1 MFQHMV
7 WILAASSPPYLFC
20 HFKAGRR
27 SKQKAREADRGTQT
41 HSAANPGGEAE
52 GMKEPVFLHHPT
64 RRAMKSLCMSPKAHT
79 DSVCI
84 TSLSLLF

>member
-1 MFQHMV
+1 MV
-7 WILAASSPPYLFC
+7 LMLSASASSLLYLF
-20 HFKAGRR
+20 FQAGRC
-27 SKQKAREADRGTQT
+27 SEQKAREADRSTQI

-52 GMKEPVFLHHPT
+52 GMSQSVFLHHHT
-64 RRAMKSLCMSPKAHT
+64 KRAMKSLCVSPKAHT